1 MMDLT
6 HILLIALGL
15 VSLIVMGVSFT
26 VMFRMM
32 RDVPAIQ
39 RAIFLFMRQKFGD
52 VEELL
57 KT

>member
-1 MMDLT
+1 MDLT

-32 RDVPAIQ
+32 RDVAAIQ

>member
-1 MMDLT
+1 MDFT
-6 HILLIALGL
+6 HIFIVTLTAVLLI
-15 VSLIVMGVSFT
+15 IYGVCFT
-26 VMFRMM
+26 IMIKMM
-32 RDVPAIQ
+32 RDVAAIQ